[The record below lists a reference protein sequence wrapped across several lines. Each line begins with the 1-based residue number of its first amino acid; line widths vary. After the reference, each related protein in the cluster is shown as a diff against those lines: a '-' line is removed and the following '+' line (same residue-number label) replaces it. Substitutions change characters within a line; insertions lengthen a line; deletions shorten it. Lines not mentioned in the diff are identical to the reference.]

1 MRVRRDPAYFA
12 LRKQPVQDRSQA
24 RLDRIIAVAEEMIL
38 QKGLVGLSIREVAAR
53 ADTNIATF
61 YQFFPSRGSLT
72 RHIVEL
78 YNARFEARIIEAVS
92 MLSETADARTTL
104 AHLQAAMVEFYENNP
119 VTLEIWP
126 GVQADHALRQLDQ
139 EDSDRNAAQ
148 MVLLI
153 RRLRP
158 EATPARIEAAADLM
172 VLAGGPIFRYAVR
185 QPPEKR
191 RELLAQQLEMIT
203 ALVERA

>member
-1 MRVRRDPAYFA
+1 MRRDPETLE
-12 LRKQPVQDRSQA
+12 LRKQPIQDRSQA
-24 RLDRIIAVAEEMIL
+24 RLDRIVAVAEELIL
-38 QKGLVGLSIREVAAR
+38 QKGLVGLSIREVARR

-78 YNARFEARIIEAVS
+78 YNARLEQRVVDAVNR
-92 MLSETADARTTL
+92 LSETADTRATL
-104 AHLQAAMVEFYENNP
+104 AHLQAAMVAFYDSHP

-139 EDSDRNAAQ
+139 QDSDRNAAQ

-158 EATPARIEAAADLM
+158 DAPQARIEAAADLM
-172 VLAGGPIFRYAVR
+172 VVTGGPIFRHAVR

-191 RELLAQQLEMIT
+191 LELLAQQLDMIT
-203 ALVERA
+203 ALVEMV